1 MHDIQAPESYINDF
15 AGHGCWSKARKNSL
29 SADALY
35 EQLRKGKGISAD
47 LWDSMLKPCK
57 MLIHG

>member
-1 MHDIQAPESYINDF
+1 MHDMQAPESYIKDF

-47 LWDSMLKPCK
+47 LWDSMLKP
-57 MLIHG
+57 